1 MHTVSKIYFR
11 SLAALL
17 SKNGNSPA
25 LLHSGGPTA
34 APRCSLRATQKSAF
48 HSTSDNVGRYQHFC
62 RPGLVPLLQSIGLD
76 AIYERAEGDYLWQP
90 RDDRL
95 VPVLDLVGGYR
106 PHLFGH
112 HHPELVAVGHRHFE
126 EKRP

>member
-1 MHTVSKIYFR
+1 MHTVSNLYFK

-34 APRCSLRATQKSAF
+34 APRSSLRATQGLAF
-48 HSTSDNVGRYQHFC
+48 DSTSDDVGRYQHFC

-76 AIYERAEGDYLWQP
+76 AIYERAEGDYLWHR
-90 RDDRL
+90 RDDPPAPAL
-95 VPVLDLVGGYR
+95 LLPLASAAN
-106 PHLFGH
+106 LFC
-112 HHPELVAVGHRHFE
+112 
-126 EKRP
+126 